1 MQTKG
6 IKILK
11 INSIIVIEIVK
22 SYCKYSNIYDR

>member
-22 SYCKYSNIYDR
+22 LYCKYSNINDR